1 MIRGIGIDICQIDRI
16 KLSLDMKILSDE
28 EQAIFDGLTLESRKR
43 EFLAGRFAAKEALL
57 KALTG
62 ILDQLF
68 MRDIVILYDA
78 FHKPFVKQPKLEQMK
93 IHISIAHEKE
103 YAVAQAIVETIKK

>member
-1 MIRGIGIDICQIDRI
+1 MIKGMGIDICQINRI
-16 KLSLDMKILSDE
+16 KLSLDKKILSDE
-28 EQAIFDGLTLESRKR
+28 EQTIFDGLSLESRKR

-68 MRDIVILYDA
+68 MRDIVILYDDY
-78 FHKPFVKQPKLEQMK
+78 HKPYVKQPMLKQMK
-93 IHISIAHEKE
+93 IHISISHEKE
-103 YAVAQAIVETIKK
+103 YAVAQAIVETIKN